1 MAKSTVKKTPKPKRK
16 PTKTIKKTSPKP
28 AKTIKKNSPKPVK
41 TIKKTIKPVKKPKPV
56 KTIKTKPKKQPKQQ
70 IDCGPCR
77 LKSKINQSNRI
88 FKYI

>member
-1 MAKSTVKKTPKPKRK
+1 VAKLKVEKTPKPKRQ

-28 AKTIKKNSPKPVK
+28 VKKPKLKRQPTK
-41 TIKKTIKPVKKPKPV
+41 TIKKTSPKPVKKPKPV

-77 LKSKINQSNRI
+77 LKSKFNQSDRI